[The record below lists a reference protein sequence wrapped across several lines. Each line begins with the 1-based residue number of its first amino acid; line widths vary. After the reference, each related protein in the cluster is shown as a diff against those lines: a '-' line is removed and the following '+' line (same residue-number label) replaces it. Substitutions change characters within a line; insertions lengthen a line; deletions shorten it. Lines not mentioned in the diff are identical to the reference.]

1 MDATKLKKMNLVGV
15 MGDPVD
21 ENPSYIMFESA
32 FAAASLNWRYLN
44 LLVKQNQLKAAI
56 EGARAMDFRG
66 FAITMPHKIKAV
78 EMLDGIAEDARLIG
92 AVNTA
97 RREGDR
103 FYGENTDGKG
113 FLTSLT
119 QKGKVDPAGKK
130 IACIGAGGAGRAICV
145 ELALAGAKHITV
157 FNRKIES
164 DMGNSLVE
172 TINEKTST
180 KAEFIPWDKEDISV
194 PNDTDVLVNATPL
207 GFYPNV
213 DAMPPVKETDIRKE
227 MTVCDVVPFPADTP
241 FLRMARKRGA
251 LTLNGLEMLVNQG
264 AIQFKMWTGVQ
275 ADSEIMRKALKEALG
290 L

>member
-1 MDATKLKKMNLVGV
+1 MDTTKLKKMNLVGV

-21 ENPSYIMFESA
+21 ENPSYIMFESV
-32 FAAASLNWRYLN
+32 FAAAGLNWRYLN
-44 LLVKQNQLKAAI
+44 LLVKKNQLKAAI

-66 FAITMPHKIKAV
+66 FAITMPHKIGAV
-78 EMLDGIAEDARLIG
+78 ELLDDIATDARLIG

-119 QKGKVDPAGKK
+119 QTGKVEPTGKK
-130 IACIGAGGAGRAICV
+130 IVCIGAGGAGRAICV
-145 ELALAGAKHITV
+145 ELALAGAKHIIV
-157 FNRKIES
+157 CNRKIES
-164 DMGNSLVE
+164 DMGISLVE
-172 TINEKTST
+172 KINEKTST
-180 KAEFIPWDKEDISV
+180 KAEFIPWEEEIPV

-207 GFYPNV
+207 GFYPNI

-227 MTVCDVVPFPADTP
+227 MVVCDVVPFPADTP

-251 LTLNGLEMLVNQG
+251 ITLNGLEMLVNQG

-275 ADSEIMRKALKEALG
+275 ADSEVMRESLKKALG